1 MAIDKKLTQKAAKDR
16 YIVLEM
22 GISEAKRKEKIQ
34 TEKTMAIMIKTVEEM
49 EEKIE
54 EKEIEL
60 EDECMSIEDV
70 GQAIYEL
77 TVDIECGEF
86 SQEEKKE
93 KECKKNELEKQKM
106 ERIAEFEKKKE
117 HISQLLRKKIELQR
131 HVGIIKEYLEKY
143 RQDVKTKEGRA
154 LTELILSSD
163 EEGKLKSRVSI
174 EHYQTP
180 SNSLEQEFLN
190 YLC

>member
-1 MAIDKKLTQKAAKDR
+1 MAIDKKLVQKAAKDG
-16 YIVLEM
+16 YIVLDM

-34 TEKTMAIMIKTVEEM
+34 MEKTMAIMIKTVEEM
-49 EEKIE
+49 EENIK
-54 EKEIEL
+54 EKEVEL
-60 EDECMSIEDV
+60 EDERMSIEDV

-93 KECKKNELEKQKM
+93 KEYKKNELEKQKM
-106 ERIAEFEKKKE
+106 ERIAKFDKKKE
-117 HISQLLRKKIELQR
+117 NISQLVRKKIELQR

-154 LTELILSSD
+154 LAELILSSD

-174 EHYQTP
+174 KHY
-180 SNSLEQEFLN
+180 
-190 YLC
+190 